1 MRGSGI
7 RSAVGATLYS
17 AIMKTTKYRNYAFV
31 VYPESM
37 CDDFFDRL
45 DALKLPAFVSPLH
58 DSDTKDDGSLK
69 KPHYHVILRYA
80 SQVAVSHAT
89 NDLLSLGVSQPPE
102 IIKSLRAYSRYL
114 CHLDQPNKAQ
124 YRIDDV
130 RQIMCSDY
138 KDVCKLT
145 TSLDIMA
152 QMDAIEDLIDDND
165 IISYRALCR
174 IVRQEYP
181 ELRSALRLHPSH
193 FASYVRSV
201 EYDFRLSG
209 VYDSTNE

>member
-1 MRGSGI
+1 MTI
-7 RSAVGATLYS
+7 
-17 AIMKTTKYRNYAFV
+17 TKYRNYAFI

-37 CDDFFDRL
+37 VSDFFERL
-45 DALKLPAFVSPLH
+45 ESLKLPVFVSPLH
-58 DSDTKDDGSLK
+58 DLDIKDDGSLK

-80 SQVAVSHAT
+80 SQVAVSRAT
-89 NDLLSLGVSQPPE
+89 KDCLALGVSQPPE

-114 CHLDQPNKAQ
+114 CHLDQPEKAQ

-152 QMDAIEDLIDDND
+152 QMDAIEDLIDDIG

-174 IVRQEYP
+174 IVRQKYP
-181 ELRSALRLHPSH
+181 DLRSALRLHPSH

-201 EYDFRLSG
+201 EYDFRLGG
-209 VYDSTNE
+209 VFDSENK

>member
-1 MRGSGI
+1 MS
-7 RSAVGATLYS
+7 V
-17 AIMKTTKYRNYAFV
+17 KKYRNYAFI

-37 CDDFFDRL
+37 LEDFFERL
-45 DALKLPAFVSPLH
+45 ESLKLPVFVSPLH
-58 DSDTKDDGSLK
+58 DLDVKDDGSLK

-80 SQVAVSHAT
+80 SQVAVSHVT

-102 IIKSLRAYSRYL
+102 IVKSLRAYSRYL
-114 CHLDQPNKAQ
+114 CHLDQPEKAQ

-145 TSLDIMA
+145 TSLDVMT
-152 QMDAIEDLIDDND
+152 QMDAIEDIIDDLD

-174 IVRQEYP
+174 IIRQKFP
-181 ELRSALRLHPSH
+181 ELRVALRLHPSH
-193 FASYVRSV
+193 YVAYVKSAA
-201 EYDFRLSG
+201 YDVRTS
-209 VYDSTNE
+209 SKE

>member
-17 AIMKTTKYRNYAFV
+17 AIMKTTKYRNYAFI

-37 CDDFFDRL
+37 CDDFFERL
-45 DALKLPAFVSPLH
+45 EALKLPAFVSPLH

-69 KPHYHVILRYA
+69 KPHYHVVLRYS
-80 SQVAVSHAT
+80 SQVSISHAT
-89 NDLLSLGVSQPPE
+89 KDLASLGVSQPPE
-102 IIKSLRAYSRYL
+102 IVKSLRAYSRYL

-130 RQIMCSDY
+130 RQYMCSDY

-145 TSLDIMA
+145 TSSDVMA
-152 QMDAIEDLIDDND
+152 QMDAIEDIIDDLD
-165 IISYRALCR
+165 IISYRALSL
-174 IVRQEYP
+174 IIRQQYP
-181 ELRSALRLHPSH
+181 ELRLALRTHPSH
-193 FASYVRSV
+193 YVAYVKSAA
-201 EYDFRLSG
+201 YDCRTS
-209 VYDSTNE
+209 SKE

>member
-1 MRGSGI
+1 MYNN
-7 RSAVGATLYS
+7 T
-17 AIMKTTKYRNYAFV
+17 MTTTKYRNYAFI

-37 CDDFFDRL
+37 LDDFFDRL
-45 DALKLPAFVSPLH
+45 ESLKLPAFVSPLH
-58 DSDTKDDGSLK
+58 DLDTKDDGSLK
-69 KPHYHVILRYA
+69 KPHYHVVLRYP
-80 SQVAVSHAT
+80 SQVAISHAT
-89 NDLLSLGVSQPPE
+89 KDLIGLGVSQPPE
-102 IIKSLRAYSRYL
+102 IVKSLRAYSRYL

-138 KDVCKLT
+138 KDICKLT

-152 QMDAIEDLIDDND
+152 QMDAIEDLIDDTD

-193 FASYVRSV
+193 FSSYVRSV
-201 EYDFRLSG
+201 EYDFRLSS
-209 VYDSTNE
+209 VYDSKNE